1 MYFFGWG
8 SRFNWVFFGTGC
20 LFWELVGGRD
30 ELFSFLKF
38 LLFLNFNNLLLMTFG
53 NGGILFKM
61 GRFGDLTPF

>member
-1 MYFFGWG
+1 MNVFFLVGVVG
-8 SRFNWVFFGTGC
+8 LIGFFGTGC

-53 NGGILFKM
+53 NGEIWF
-61 GRFGDLTPF
+61 